1 MIIWC
6 FLSPIG
12 TSLSNGLGIYDGL
25 SGVVRN
31 FLHWGVFYWSGRRY
45 FCSTGS
51 LRKLTLAIVVGGLIY
66 FPLMVFEVRFSP
78 QLSRI
83 IYGFFPHSF
92 LQHMRYGSF
101 RPIVFMQHGL
111 MVALWSAVSAVSA
124 YWLWR
129 SHAVVKVKNIPMALI
144 ALTMVAGT
152 FLCKSAGAI
161 ILMVLGIALF
171 SYYRKNGSGF
181 FFKALL
187 LLPAIYI
194 AFRLSNILPVS
205 TIETSLAKHFDPE
218 RTQSALTRMT
228 EEDLFGARAML
239 RPLLGWG
246 GYQRGWPLDPGTGQ
260 QLVGMIDALWII
272 LFSTYGFLGLS
283 SAFLSLAV
291 GPWAFLRTSTRSR
304 ARDIHGA
311 ATVPV
316 DGALISLIVILYM
329 LDDLLNAMQN
339 PVYLLCVGALVSSY
353 PSSPTNDVSNG
364 NPSCACVQL
373 PPSEKP

>member
-1 MIIWC
+1 MPEI
-6 FLSPIG
+6 PIAHG
-12 TSLSNGLGIYDGL
+12 STIKRAAIYLAIGAKSGKNGGLGRKPEI
-25 SGVVRN
+25 SA
-31 FLHWGVFYWSGRRY
+31 FLIERSVKKPHILEEESPGRR
-45 FCSTGS
+45 
-51 LRKLTLAIVVGGLIY
+51 
-66 FPLMVFEVRFSP
+66 
-78 QLSRI
+78 
-83 IYGFFPHSF
+83 
-92 LQHMRYGSF
+92 
-101 RPIVFMQHGL
+101 
-111 MVALWSAVSAVSA
+111 
-124 YWLWR
+124 
-129 SHAVVKVKNIPMALI
+129 
-144 ALTMVAGT
+144 
-152 FLCKSAGAI
+152 
-161 ILMVLGIALF
+161 
-171 SYYRKNGSGF
+171 
-181 FFKALL
+181 
-187 LLPAIYI
+187 
-194 AFRLSNILPVS
+194 
-205 TIETSLAKHFDPE
+205 
-218 RTQSALTRMT
+218 
-228 EEDLFGARAML
+228 ML

-339 PVYLLCVGALVSSY
+339 PAYLLCVGALVSSY

-364 NPSCACVQL
+364 NPSCACEQL